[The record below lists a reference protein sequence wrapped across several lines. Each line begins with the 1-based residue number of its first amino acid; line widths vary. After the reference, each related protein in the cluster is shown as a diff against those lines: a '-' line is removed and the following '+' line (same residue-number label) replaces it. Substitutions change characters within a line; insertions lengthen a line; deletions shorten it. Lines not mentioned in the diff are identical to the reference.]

1 MSEEKTIK
9 IKFQGKE
16 VSCSIQ
22 PSYEDF
28 LSLFKKEFSMDDKKM
43 KKISFNYFDNDD
55 DKNCL
60 ENEDDFLAFFN
71 LNSEKEKIIE
81 AEIDENAEIVE
92 NENIEENVPRQ
103 SLYGC
108 APISNSIYPT
118 EVKNIDNENEQNKKE
133 DVSLSQQIKKNEK
146 LPIMEEKIVID
157 EKIKTP
163 SLPKNN
169 IEEKKLIK
177 DIIVN
182 PKNENEESNKIN
194 NEKNKN
200 DKEENNNEMISSI
213 NFEEE
218 DNEKDK
224 EKNLQTSS
232 KDNDVKDIKDNKII
246 NEKKKEVMIMDNNKE
261 KKNLNNAENINNKNN
276 NADNMNNRDNNAG
289 NINNNNNNANNI
301 NNNNENH
308 NNNNANNNVKTNN
321 DNNDKKGCKIN
332 WVLLISILV
341 NVLAILFYLYKNRT
355 EKKTTNQIIIG
366 IDFGS
371 TFSGYSVIFNS
382 NIDFEDSDL
391 NQVISS
397 ELIMD
402 KETKIGLRIGK
413 LAHYFP
419 KNKVVIENKLY
430 FCKFKR
436 NLDPKNSNNY
446 CYSNIPEGQ
455 EIELENVIKGFLV
468 LLREDI
474 QNNNHRI
481 RTINI
486 NDIKWI
492 IAVPPLWDEK
502 GKKFMKDV
510 AYKSGMIHSE
520 IALEPEA
527 ASLAI
532 FHDKSIKKKFL
543 QKGKTFLIV
552 DAGGYTVDISAN
564 KIIDDY
570 ENLEQLLMPASEIFG
585 SNIINERIIEIIYQI
600 YGKEKIEEMKKKDY
614 EAWERI
620 LDSIEEK
627 KKQIDDNTAE
637 NFIITGK
644 FLNKNC
650 RTMSDNCKSNYNGT
664 EITYSSNQIDIP
676 AKIIISIISEIANKI
691 VNQINKCFSKTNEN
705 IDLIVLTGGFSNCKI
720 FEKEVRKNFR
730 GSLKELVFLKSPQ
743 ETVMRGSAIFGL
755 RPNQILYRI
764 SPVTIGVNNYEIIK
778 ENDECQLTDRNEKGE
793 LVCLKYK
800 IFVERTKSIKTNQVL
815 EHIIKPINDTV
826 NIYSSFDDEIN
837 ENDKNILDSL
847 EIPSSDLPFEN
858 RTIIVSMKFSNY
870 INVSVIDDESKKSN
884 WKIIYY
890 PS

>member
-1 MSEEKTIK
+1 MSEEKAIK
-9 IKFQGKE
+9 IKFQGRE
-16 VSCSIQ
+16 ISCSIK
-22 PSYEDF
+22 PSYEQF
-28 LSLFKKEFSMDDKKM
+28 ISLFKKEFSIDDEKM
-43 KKISFNYFDNDD
+43 KKITFNYFDNDG

-60 ENEDDFLAFFN
+60 ENEEDFLAFFN
-71 LNSEKEKIIE
+71 LNNEKEKIVE
-81 AEIDENAEIVE
+81 GEIDEKEDPKDDI
-92 NENIEENVPRQ
+92 IQKRPEER

-108 APISNSIYPT
+108 APILNSIYPT
-118 EVKNIDNENEQNKKE
+118 EIKNINNENAENDKRNEQ
-133 DVSLSQQIKKNEK
+133 VSEIIKKNEK
-146 LPIMEEKIVID
+146 LPIISEKIVNN

-163 SLPKNN
+163 ISSDKKV
-169 IEEKKLIK
+169 EEKKLNNDNIIEQYIK
-177 DIIVN
+177 N
-182 PKNENEESNKIN
+182 
-194 NEKNKN
+194 
-200 DKEENNNEMISSI
+200 EENNNELISPI
-213 NFEEE
+213 LNE
-218 DNEKDK
+218 DNKDK
-224 EKNLQTSS
+224 EKNFQDNNENNDDKDSKILNKKNKEIMTMDNKEEKNPNN
-232 KDNDVKDIKDNKII
+232 KDNNGENRNINNNNVDNI
-246 NEKKKEVMIMDNNKE
+246 NNNI
-261 KKNLNNAENINNKNN
+261 NNNNINNINNKNEN
-276 NADNMNNRDNNAG
+276 NNKVNNI
-289 NINNNNNNANNI
+289 INNNNNN
-301 NNNNENH
+301 
-308 NNNNANNNVKTNN
+308 
-321 DNNDKKGCKIN
+321 DNDKKGCKIN
-332 WVLLISILV
+332 WFFVLSILV
-341 NVLAILFYLYKNRT
+341 NILAFLYYLYKNKT
-355 EKKTTNQIIIG
+355 EEKTNQIIIG

-413 LAHYFP
+413 YAHFFP
-419 KNKVVIENKLY
+419 KNQIEVENKLY
-430 FCKFKR
+430 FWKFKR
-436 NLDPKNSNNY
+436 SLDPKNNNNY
-446 CYSNIPEGQ
+446 VYSNIPEGQ
-455 EIELENVIKGFLV
+455 QIELENVIKGFLV

-474 QNNNHRI
+474 QNNNHKI
-481 RTINI
+481 RNINI

-532 FHDKSIKKKFL
+532 FHDKNIKKKYL

-552 DAGGYTVDISAN
+552 DAGEYTVDISAN
-564 KIIDDY
+564 RIIDDY
-570 ENLEQLLMPASEIFG
+570 DNLEQLLKPTSEVFG
-585 SNIINERIIEIIYQI
+585 SNLINEKIIEIIKVI
-600 YGKEKIEEMKKKDY
+600 YTKEKIEEMKKKDY
-614 EAWERI
+614 EAWEKI
-620 LDSIEEK
+620 LDNIEEK

-637 NFIITGK
+637 NFVITGK

-650 RTMSDNCKSNYNGT
+650 RIMNDNCKGNYNGN
-664 EITYSSNQIDIP
+664 EISYSSNEIDIP
-676 AKIIISIISEIANKI
+676 AKIIINIISEIAIKI

-720 FEKEVRKNFR
+720 FQKEVRKNFR

-743 ETVMRGSAIFGL
+743 ETVMKGSAIFGL

-764 SPVTIGVNNYEIIK
+764 SPVTIGVNNYVIIN
-778 ENDECQLTDRNEKGE
+778 ENDQCEITDRDEKGN

-800 IFVERTKSIKTNQVL
+800 IFVERSKSIKTNQVL
-815 EHIIKPINDTV
+815 EHIINPINDTI

-837 ENDKNILDSL
+837 ENDNNILDSL

-870 INVSVIDDESKKSN
+870 INVSVTDQESNKAN